1 MPLKL
6 RWLNEDLIAN
16 KGIGPGFHFL
26 RHALSLI
33 IVAHHCRIAVFGVQG
48 ATPGYVKGAPIGE
61 QLSSHLS
68 PGLLLVE
75 LSRPALF
82 SLVGLF
88 FALSG
93 FLVFASAAR
102 APDIRTFFG
111 NRALRLLPALS
122 VEVALSALILG
133 PLVTELPLRAYFSDP
148 QFFRYFGNIIGEVTF
163 TLPGVFLHNPWPD
176 LVNANLWTLPPE
188 LGCYLLILAML
199 ATGLTGKR
207 RLLGAL
213 MLAALIAFQTL
224 EIAAPNI
231 LPVRADSTHFTPW
244 FIVFL
249 FVVGA
254 AFFANADLIPLH
266 PLFFLGAAGFYWALM
281 LLGVLQCV
289 AGVFLA
295 YCMVYIGMSGFGW
308 FDRLLKMDLSY
319 GTYLYGFPLTQAAV
333 YFLLPALRD
342 FGHLTQ
348 YAIILPLVIGATALF
363 AMSSWIFI
371 EKPALSLRRHLV
383 REPAPKLSEA
393 GARVG

>member
-1 MPLKL
+1 MSLKL
-6 RWLNEDLIAN
+6 KWLNEDLIASN
-16 KGIGPGFHFL
+16 GIGPGFHFL

-33 IVAHHCRIAVFGVQG
+33 IVAHHCRLAVFGVQG
-48 ATPGYVKGAPIGE
+48 AAPGYVNGAPISE

-102 APDIRTFFG
+102 SPNIKTFFG
-111 NRALRLLPALS
+111 NRAPRLLPALS

-148 QFFRYFGNIIGEVTF
+148 QFFRYFGNIVGEVTF

-188 LGCYLLILAML
+188 LGCYLLMLTML
-199 ATGLTGKR
+199 ASGLTGHR

-213 MLAALIAFQTL
+213 TVAALIAFQLL
-224 EIAAPNI
+224 EIAAPDL
-231 LPVRADSTHFTPW
+231 LPVGADSTNFTPW

-254 AFFANADLIPLH
+254 ACYANADLIPLH
-266 PLFFLGAAGFYWALM
+266 PRFFLTAAGLYWGLM

-289 AGVFLA
+289 AGIFLA
-295 YCMVYIGMSGFGW
+295 YCMIYIGMSGFGW
-308 FDRLLKMDLSY
+308 FDRQLKMDLSD
-319 GTYLYGFPLTQAAV
+319 GTYLYGFPLTQGAV
-333 YFLLPALRD
+333 HFVLPALRD
-342 FGHLTQ
+342 FSHLTQ
-348 YAIILPLVIGATALF
+348 YAIILPLVITANAIF
-363 AMSSWIFI
+363 AMCSWIVI

-383 REPAPKLSEA
+383 REPSPKLSEA
-393 GARVG
+393 RAPVS